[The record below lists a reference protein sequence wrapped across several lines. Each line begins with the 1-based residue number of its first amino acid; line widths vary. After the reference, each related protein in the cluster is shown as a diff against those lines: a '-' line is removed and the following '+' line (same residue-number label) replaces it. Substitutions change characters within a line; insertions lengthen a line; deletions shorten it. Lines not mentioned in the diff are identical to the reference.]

1 MHKYL
6 RSTCLLPL
14 ALLALGGHLQGQT
27 FIRVATF
34 NIANLGASDEYKRS
48 LIALVNIIEQTD
60 ADLVAGRAFFFARS
74 GVQNVHLFGLL
85 GAPQQ
90 DIPRAAVLKPG

>member
-6 RSTCLLPL
+6 RSTWL
-14 ALLALGGHLQGQT
+14 ALLAGGHLQGQT

-48 LIALVNIIEQTD
+48 LIALVNIIEQTTPT
-60 ADLVAGRAFFFARS
+60 L
-74 GVQNVHLFGLL
+74 
-85 GAPQQ
+85 
-90 DIPRAAVLKPG
+90 